1 MAKLVSVS
9 TKGKVSVLKAFRDS
23 AMAEVKAAGV
33 TVGTSALT
41 ETVNGEFVLALATD
55 EATGNVVYLNFGK
68 PVVTAADV
76 MAKRVKKE
84 ATPAEPK
91 DAPVLPALNL

>member
-23 AMAEVKAAGV
+23 AVAEVRAAGV
-33 TVGTSALT
+33 TVGTSTLT

-55 EATGNVVYLNFGK
+55 EATGAVVYLNFGK
-68 PVVTAADV
+68 PVVTASDV
-76 MAKRVKKE
+76 MAKRVKKD
-84 ATPAEPK
+84 PAPTVVK